1 MSTSAGP
8 TLITDVNQLP
18 PQSDCTM
25 FSLSLSKEAQ
35 VPTAINPIRFSI
47 LYRNW
52 NTSNAW
58 GVTVE
63 KTFDGYIYC
72 RDNMKGQ
79 KVSLHVSGKQHI
91 SIDPNSPSTVN
102 LTDKQFMN
110 QWHEPDEGIATFRL
124 VFPPWGIQLNE
135 QQREKF
141 HSTWKKNDIYIEGHH
156 EFLTVVSFFIVGE
169 GTTLRKRGEFP
180 GFLLGELPLKAD
192 TKLSIV
198 AEWEPQRELK
208 PTIERALRG
217 TRSFVNMVGK
227 YPNQT
232 LAACVTG
239 TCGIPNSIY
248 MVSFPVVYSGAGSQE
263 QTLSAP

>member
-1 MSTSAGP
+1 MGSTTRTCP
-8 TLITDVNQLP
+8 TTGSCWASNVRPHITSQEQASRHDAPGHRSVHLRPATYPSSGTSRATETTP
-18 PQSDCTM
+18 PNC
-25 FSLSLSKEAQ
+25 E
-35 VPTAINPIRFSI
+35 R
-47 LYRNW
+47 
-52 NTSNAW
+52 
-58 GVTVE
+58 
-63 KTFDGYIYC
+63 DGKQ
-72 RDNMKGQ
+72 KGQ
-79 KVSLHVSGKQHI
+79 KVSLHDSGKQHI
-91 SIDPNSPSTVN
+91 SIDRNSPSTVN